1 MKYFA
6 EEKVNTGRQPELD
19 LMKALCIIG
28 MIVIH
33 VLLDL
38 GSDVLPKTLDDL
50 GTEFLGAANFML
62 CMGIGMRYSRNQS
75 AKGYL
80 IRGFSLL
87 TVGQFLNLLRNA
99 LPNLIAYQVLKDQW
113 FIANALLVIQ
123 SDILTFA
130 GLALFLMALLKR
142 LKVSDLGILVT
153 GLIMNLF
160 ALTAYHVIPDPE
172 NYLLSQFAGFFVIT
186 KAEAYFPLCCYFIF
200 VAFGYFI
207 GGWYPRI
214 RDKDGLSSRIILILL
229 PIAVVYYVIR
239 YFVEIPFLPELG
251 SDLQYNMKPTP
262 DAVATCMTSLIWLS
276 LFYKIT
282 KLFKDGQLPKIL
294 MNFSTYIN
302 SYYCVSYVIL
312 MPVQTILIAVTGDL
326 LPGKLIPWICGFS
339 LVVITYLIVNLNE
352 RYLHW
357 HISNMKGRARWIF
370 AAAVW
375 ILTAAVII
383 YAYPKIEEF
392 ANIWNDYLLP

>member
-1 MKYFA
+1 MKYFS

-38 GSDVLPKTLDDL
+38 GSDVLPETLDNY

-62 CMGIGMRYSRNQS
+62 CMGIGLRYSRNQS
-75 AKGYL
+75 VKGYL
-80 IRGFSLL
+80 LRGFALL

-99 LPNLIAYQVLKDQW
+99 LPNLIAYWILEEQW

-123 SDILTFA
+123 SDILSFA
-130 GLALFLMALLKR
+130 GLALFLFALLKK
-142 LKVSDLGILVT
+142 LKVSDTGILIIGIV
-153 GLIMNLF
+153 LSLFSLF
-160 ALTAYHVIPDPE
+160 AYYCIPSPE
-172 NYLLSQFAGFFVIT
+172 NYLLSQLAAYFVIT
-186 KAEAYFPLCCYFIF
+186 DAEAYFPLFCYFIF
-200 VAFGYFI
+200 IAFGSFI

-214 RDKDGLSSRIILILL
+214 KDKDGLSNRILCVCL
-229 PIAVVYYVIR
+229 PIAVAYYAVRIP
-239 YFVEIPFLPELG
+239 VEMPFLPELG
-251 SDLQYNMKPTP
+251 TDLQYNMKPTP
-262 DAVATCMTSLIWLS
+262 DALATCLTSLIWLA

-282 KLFKDGQLPKIL
+282 KLFKGKLPEVL

-312 MPVQTILIAVTGDL
+312 MPVQTILIATTGAL
-326 LPGKLIPWICGFS
+326 LPGKLLPWVCGIA
-339 LVVITYLIVNLNE
+339 LVVICYIIVNLNE
-352 RYLHW
+352 KYLHW
-357 HISNMKGRARWIF
+357 HISGMKGKARIIF
-370 AAAVW
+370 VAAVW
-375 ILTAAVII
+375 AATILVVL
-383 YAYPKIEEF
+383 YAYPRITEY